1 MKKMLLASFCAV
13 LICGAAFFFYDRA
26 YPIAPDE
33 TEFAP
38 YIEEALNRHR
48 PQPLYNEIRTGPAV
62 TLGREKWVIFQTDDL
77 LGRARLGRA

>member
-33 TEFAP
+33 TEFP
-38 YIEEALNRHR
+38 PISKRR
-48 PQPLYNEIRTGPAV
+48 
-62 TLGREKWVIFQTDDL
+62 
-77 LGRARLGRA
+77 